1 MGEQTP
7 LPWICFRSYG
17 TRSYTHDTC
26 MRPSFSLPCT
36 SDGFVRSVYRHRRV
50 CQGRL
55 YVSPWLNF
63 GIQFK
68 RDGGWT
74 WEARVSPPPKLSTFN
89 LSFIW
94 SSFAAAIHLLYHTCI
109 TRWAPTRRED
119 ARRCS
124 AYARKRSKYIKR
136 SYCNAVHSSIG
147 QRSTHKRYNYSP
159 AKGCARGNCWHITA
173 LLSF

>member
-36 SDGFVRSVYRHRRV
+36 YDGFVRSVYRHRRV

-124 AYARKRSKYIKR
+124 AYARNGWID
-136 SYCNAVHSSIG
+136 IG
-147 QRSTHKRYNYSP
+147 KVEQAEA
-159 AKGCARGNCWHITA
+159 AKATVLPRA
-173 LLSF
+173 LRHNVRLETYFRNNRKK